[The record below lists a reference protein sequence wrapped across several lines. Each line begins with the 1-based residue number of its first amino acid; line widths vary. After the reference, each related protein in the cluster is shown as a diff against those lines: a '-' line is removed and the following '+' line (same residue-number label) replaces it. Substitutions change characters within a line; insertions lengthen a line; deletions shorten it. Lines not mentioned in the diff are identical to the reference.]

1 MPTPPQ
7 ADADAAVPAALLQ
20 RIRLLV
26 LDVDGTLTDGRLYYG
41 KDGEA
46 LKVFDV
52 RDGHGLRLLQISAG
66 VRVALLT
73 GRPAD
78 AIRARAKELHV
89 VEVIE
94 RSRAKGEA
102 LRALCAAQGVLLEE
116 TCFMGDDVNDL
127 PALELCGLSACPS
140 DAVPEVRRI
149 CRYIAPAPGG
159 RGAVRALCELLLA
172 ATVGWPPPDPKP
184 GAFGT

>member
-1 MPTPPQ
+1 MP
-7 ADADAAVPAALLQ
+7 AELLR

-46 LKVFDV
+46 LKAFDV
-52 RDGHGLRLLQISAG
+52 RDGHGLRLLQICGG

-78 AIRARAKELHV
+78 VVRARARELHV
-89 VEVIE
+89 VEIVE

-102 LRALCAAQGVLLEE
+102 LRTLCAAQGVPLED

-127 PALELCGLSACPS
+127 PALALCGLPACPA
-140 DAVPEVRRI
+140 DAVPEVLRACLYR
-149 CRYIAPAPGG
+149 APAPGG

-184 GAFGT
+184 EAFGT